1 MYKKLLLHILLF
13 LSIQT
18 SFSQGLPLDV
28 NNGNS
33 IQKNKTSNTT
43 FKNTVNLY
51 ENYFST
57 KNIEKKGSGYKPFKR
72 WEYHWNRFQQEDG
85 TIAPSKLLW
94 NAWEQK
100 LQMSKST
107 KATSNW
113 TAVGPFSQSSNSGQ
127 GRINTIF
134 VDPNNANTIYVGAPA
149 GGLWRSTDAGV
160 NWTPLTDYLP
170 QVGVSGIAVDPNNS
184 NMIYISTGDDD
195 AGDSYSVGVLKSV
208 NGGVTWNQTGSLG
221 SISGDGGYNTSNEIL
236 IAPTDSNVIWVATGN
251 GLFKSTDAGATWKN
265 KITGIHIRDFK
276 LKPSNS
282 NTIYAVSRNTFFVSS
297 DGGTTFTSTAT
308 GLPIPNSTGRLRV
321 EVTAANGASN
331 NVYVLATD
339 NSYDFVGV
347 YKSINSGNS
356 FIQLTQ
362 NKIKPDGEPNEL
374 FVDIFGGS
382 QQAWFDLAFTVS
394 PTDEDII
401 FVGVLDIWRSKNEGN
416 NFSKINDWSRPTP
429 SYTHADIHF
438 LRYFNGVLYAG
449 TDGGVYKSTNDGTTF
464 TDLTKNL
471 AISQFYK
478 LSVAKSTS
486 TKMSGGLQDNGGFSL
501 INNNWHNFHGGDGM
515 DSAADPNDENTFYG
529 FTQYGSVLTKT
540 TDGGLSSTTIAG
552 APTTEIGTND
562 SGGNWVT
569 PLVINKAGEIYAGY
583 KQLYQLV
590 DNNWIQLSNHNFGS
604 NLDAIEI
611 DPSNNNNILVSRGRI
626 LYISHDKGKTFTTHS
641 SSQTGISGT
650 NISSI
655 EVHSSNSN
663 IIWLTTTGVSNVSG
677 PSSGH
682 NGGGVYKST
691 DGGLT
696 FTDISAGLPDESKFV
711 VRHHPFSTNNSIY
724 LGTALGVYHRNDDTN
739 TWEVFSTGL
748 PNVAIPDIEIN
759 PYDAKI
765 TAATYGRSVWQS
777 SIPAITLPSKEI
789 ELTKIISPNNNVTC
803 GQVTPKLL
811 FTNNG
816 QNTLTS
822 FTVNYN
828 VDGGANQTFN
838 WTGNIA
844 SNANSTIEI
853 PAISASTEGI
863 HTLETTVV
871 LTDDANIFNNS
882 ASTSFTTN
890 TSGDGQ
896 VINNFDDN
904 TTDQWIVSANN
915 LWQIGT
921 PTTTLL
927 NNKVSSGYVTNPSS
941 NYPDQTTSYLTSPC
955 YYLVGL
961 ENPILKFKMAFD
973 LEENWDVIYV
983 EYSTN
988 QGENWEV
995 LGTANDPNWYNS
1007 NRTNASS
1014 GIADDCQN
1022 CPGAQWT
1029 GTDAILK
1036 EYSYKLSA
1044 LNGESNVIFRFAFV
1058 SDPAVNNEG
1067 VIIDDFQ
1074 IDATA
1079 ILGINDFDQ
1088 GEFLIYPNPS
1098 SSIFNIKRRNT
1109 TGQNMTIKVFD
1120 MTGKL
1125 IQKHR
1130 NITNENYQLQMTGMA
1145 KGVYFIKISIDNKN
1159 LVKKLILN

>member
-1 MYKKLLLHILLF
+1 MYKKLLLIILLF
-13 LSIQT
+13 SAIQT
-18 SFSQGLPLDV
+18 IYSQDLPLDV

-33 IQKNKTSNTT
+33 IQKNKTTNTT
-43 FKNTVNLY
+43 FENTVNIY

-57 KNIEKKGSGYKPFKR
+57 KNVAKKGSGFKPFKR
-72 WEYHWNRFQQEDG
+72 WEYHWSRFLQEDG

-94 NAWEQK
+94 DAWEQK
-100 LQMSKST
+100 QKMSKAT

-113 TAVGPFSQSSNSGQ
+113 NAVGPFSQSSNSGQ

-160 NWTPLTDYLP
+160 NWTPLTDDLP
-170 QVGVSGIAVDPNNS
+170 QIGVSGIAVDPNNS
-184 NMIYISTGDDD
+184 NIIYISTGDDD
-195 AGDSYSVGVLKSV
+195 AGDSYSVGVLKST

-221 SISGDGGYNTSNEIL
+221 SIIGDNGYNTSNEIL
-236 IAPTDSNVIWVATGN
+236 IDPSDSNVIWVATGS
-251 GLFKSTDAGATWKN
+251 GLFKSEDAGVTWIN

-276 LKPSNS
+276 LKPSNA
-282 NTIYAVSRNTFFVSS
+282 NTIYAVSGNTFYVSI
-297 DGGTTFTSTAT
+297 DGGTTFTSAAS
-308 GLPIPNSTGRLRV
+308 GLPNSSSTGRLRV
-321 EVTAANGASN
+321 EITPATGATN

-339 NSYDFVGV
+339 NSYAFVGV
-347 YKSINSGNS
+347 YKSTNSGTS
-356 FIQLTQ
+356 FTKTAE
-362 NKIKPDGEPNEL
+362 ND
-374 FVDIFGGS
+374 DIFGS
-382 QQAWFDLAFTVS
+382 TQAWFDLAFAVS
-394 PTDEDII
+394 PTDEDMI
-401 FVGVLDIWRSKNEGN
+401 FVGVLDIWRSTNAGN
-416 NFSKINDWSRPTP
+416 NFSRINDWRQQTTA
-429 SYTHADIHF
+429 YTHADIHF
-438 LRYFNGVLYAG
+438 LRYYNGILYAG
-449 TDGGVYKSTNDGTTF
+449 TDGGVYKSTNNGGIF

-471 AISQFYK
+471 GISQFYK
-478 LSVAKSTS
+478 LSVAKRTS

-529 FTQYGSVLTKT
+529 FTQFGSALTKT
-540 TDGGLSSTTIAG
+540 TDGGLTSTTIAG
-552 APTTEIGTND
+552 APDLETGTND
-562 SGGNWVT
+562 NGGNWVT

-583 KQLYQLV
+583 KQLYQLI
-590 DNNWIQLSNHNFGS
+590 NNSWTKISSHNFGADI
-604 NLDAIEI
+604 DAIEI
-611 DPSNNNNILVSRGRI
+611 DPSNNNNIFVSRGKTI
-626 LYISHDKGKTFTTHS
+626 FISNDKGKTFTTRNS
-641 SSQTGISGT
+641 PQTGISGT

-655 EVHSSNSN
+655 EVHSSNSD
-663 IIWLTTTGVSNVSG
+663 IVWITTTGVSNTLG

-691 DGGLT
+691 DGGFT
-696 FTDISAGLPDESKFV
+696 FTDISTGLPDESKFV

-724 LGTALGVYHRNDDTN
+724 LGTALGIYHRNDDTN

-759 PYDAKI
+759 PFDAKI

-777 SIPAITLPSKEI
+777 SIPTITLPTKEI
-789 ELTKIISPNNNVTC
+789 ELTKISSPNNSVTC

-811 FTNNG
+811 ITNNG
-816 QNTLTS
+816 QTTLTS

-828 VDGGANQTFN
+828 IDGGTNQTFN
-838 WTGNIA
+838 WTGNIT
-844 SNANSTIEI
+844 SNTNSTIDL
-853 PAISASTEGI
+853 PAISASTEGT

-871 LTDDANIFNNS
+871 LTDDANVFNNS

-890 TSGDGQ
+890 ASGDGQ
-896 VINNFDDN
+896 VINNFDDS
-904 TTDQWIVSANN
+904 TTDQWIVSDNN

-927 NNKVSSGYVTNPSS
+927 NNKVSSGYVTNPSG

-955 YYLVGL
+955 YYLAGL

-973 LEENWDVIYV
+973 LEENWDVVYV

-1007 NRTNASS
+1007 NRTNSSS
-1014 GIADDCQN
+1014 GFADDCQN

-1029 GTDAILK
+1029 GTDTILK
-1036 EYSYKLSA
+1036 EYSYNLSA
-1044 LNGESNVIFRFAFV
+1044 LNGESNVIFRFAFI
-1058 SDPAVNNEG
+1058 SDQAENNEG
-1067 VIIDDFQ
+1067 VVIDDFQ

-1079 ILGINDFDQ
+1079 ILGIDDFDE

-1109 TGQNMTIKVFD
+1109 AGQNMSINVFD

-1130 NITNENYQLQMTGMA
+1130 NITNENYQLQMTGVA